1 MHHNWKICYSFK
13 KKDGSLLE
21 EDQKIKNYLMCL
33 GIVKNTI
40 IKIQK
45 KSIFNGPIIIE
56 IRGYN
61 LCISNNIS
69 NNIVVDCI

>member
-1 MHHNWKICYSFK
+1 MRLSEAKEGNILKINKININES
-13 KKDGSLLE
+13 
-21 EDQKIKNYLMCL
+21 KIKNYSMCL

>member
-1 MHHNWKICYSFK
+1 MRLSEAKEGNILKINKININES
-13 KKDGSLLE
+13 
-21 EDQKIKNYLMCL
+21 KIKNYLMCL